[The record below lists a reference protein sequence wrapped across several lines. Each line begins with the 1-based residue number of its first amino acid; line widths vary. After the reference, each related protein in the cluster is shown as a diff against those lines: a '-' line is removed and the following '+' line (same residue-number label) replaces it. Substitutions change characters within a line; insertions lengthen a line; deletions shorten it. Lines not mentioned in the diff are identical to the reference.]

1 MWRQL
6 TATVDESRAE
16 PLSDLFLSLGAV
28 SVSFED
34 AGDQP
39 LFEPKPGET
48 PLWQKTKVIALFEED
63 VDEAEVRAGVDAE
76 FGGHLL
82 GWESSVLEDQV
93 WERAWLEHF
102 KPMPFGRRLWICP
115 SGFEPPAPE
124 AVNVWLDPGL
134 AFGTGTHPTTAL
146 CLEWLD
152 GQDLN
157 GKTVVD
163 YGCGSGIL
171 AIAALR
177 LGAARAYGVDIDP
190 QALTASEDNARKNG
204 VDAGLRL
211 AYPKD
216 LPAVVRADVLLA
228 NILAG
233 PLVELA
239 ADIVDRLHPG
249 GLLALSGIL
258 GTQADEVRRAYAARI
273 EFAPTV
279 FREDWALLT
288 GVKRAG

>member
-6 TATVDESRAE
+6 AATVDESRAE
-16 PLSDLFLSLGAV
+16 PLSDLFLNLGAV
-28 SVSFED
+28 SVGFED

-48 PLWQKTKVIALFEED
+48 PLWQKTKVVALFEAD
-63 VDEAEVRAGVDAE
+63 VDEDRVRAGVNAQ

-82 GWESSVLEDQV
+82 GWESTVLEDQV
-93 WERAWLEHF
+93 WERAWLEYF
-102 KPMPFGRRLWICP
+102 KPMSFGRRLWICP
-115 SGFEPPAPE
+115 SGFEPPEPE

-157 GKTVVD
+157 GKTVLD

-177 LGAARAYGVDIDP
+177 LGAAGAYGVDIDP
-190 QALTASEDNARKNG
+190 QALTASADNARKNG
-204 VDAGLRL
+204 VEAGLTL

-216 LPAVVRADVLLA
+216 LPAVQADVLLA

-239 ADIVDRLHPG
+239 EDIVERLRPG

-273 EFAPTV
+273 DFAPV
-279 FREDWALLT
+279 VCREDWALLA
-288 GVKRAG
+288 GVKRTG